1 MFETPESVACYANTG
16 GFGIDG
22 VLSTTLGASLA
33 SPEKLFFCVLG
44 DLAFFYDLN
53 VLGNRHLCSNI
64 RILLVN
70 NGRGTEFRNYVHPAA
85 QFGDEADAFMAA
97 AGHFGDKSRTLVKNF
112 ASDLGFKYL
121 SASGKEEYLEC
132 LPQFISPENREKPM
146 VLEVFTDSQN
156 ESDALEAISSIAH
169 DSKGAAKQLVKKAL
183 GQKGVDMAK
192 KILGR

>member
-1 MFETPESVACYANTG
+1 
-16 GFGIDG
+16 
-22 VLSTTLGASLA
+22 
-33 SPEKLFFCVLG
+33 
-44 DLAFFYDLN
+44 
-53 VLGNRHLCSNI
+53 
-64 RILLVN
+64 
-70 NGRGTEFRNYVHPAA
+70 
-85 QFGDEADAFMAA
+85 MAA